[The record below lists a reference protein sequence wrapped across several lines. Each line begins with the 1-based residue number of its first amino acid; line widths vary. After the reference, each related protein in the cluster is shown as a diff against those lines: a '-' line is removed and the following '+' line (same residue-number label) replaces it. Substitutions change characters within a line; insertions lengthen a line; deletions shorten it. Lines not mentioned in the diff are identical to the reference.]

1 MSLKVPGCPL
11 RNKPGNSFR
20 SAARLPALFYC
31 TRSTIEGLARVN
43 GTGITNS
50 MTPSRRTRVH
60 RAFTLIELLVVIAII
75 AILAGLLF
83 PALAKA
89 KEKSKSASCQN
100 NLRQLGLAAL
110 MFDEDNQ
117 AYPIGWNNGDPQIW
131 YRQLQPYLG
140 KKASIA
146 GGGVFICPSSMQR
159 ARAEE
164 AIKTGTRAGGFWG
177 YLTYAQNCYINSGVT
192 NLGSRHVLDPSGT
205 LLYADTDGWDACLY
219 PDAPDTG
226 NVCYR
231 HSGGNDRSA
240 DKDRGVKATK
250 LAKFRANIVFSD
262 THVESRKKAPREIFT
277 LERD

>member
-1 MSLKVPGCPL
+1 M
-11 RNKPGNSFR
+11 
-20 SAARLPALFYC
+20 
-31 TRSTIEGLARVN
+31 TRSHRAREQ
-43 GTGITNS
+43 
-50 MTPSRRTRVH
+50 

-89 KEKSKSASCQN
+89 KEKSKSANCQS

-110 MFDEDNQ
+110 MFEEDNQ
-117 AYPIGWNNGDPQIW
+117 VYPVGWGGGPNQIW

-140 KKASIA
+140 KNASLA
-146 GGGVFICPSSMQR
+146 GGGVFICPSSLQR

-177 YLTYAQNCYINSGVT
+177 FLTYAQNSHINLGVT
-192 NLGSRHVLDPSGT
+192 NMGSAAVLDPVGT
-205 LLYADTDGWDACLY
+205 VIYADTDGWDACLY
-219 PDAPDTG
+219 WDESEVG

-240 DKDRGVKATK
+240 KMERGVTGTKAG
-250 LAKFRANIVFSD
+250 KFRANLGFVD
-262 THVESRKKAPREIFT
+262 MHVESRKKAPRQIFT